1 MIEEIT
7 IKFGMEL
14 KPTQASW
21 KSQLYTF
28 NCFFKLILFLNV
40 ILFHIFSAYWHD
52 QHEDLLSFFLC

>member
-21 KSQLYTF
+21 KSQLYMVYSKCYFVKKTI
-28 NCFFKLILFLNV
+28 NNREMLTDALR
-40 ILFHIFSAYWHD
+40 Y
-52 QHEDLLSFFLC
+52 